1 MALEQQDNQI
11 TEKSIQTAKP
21 REKSQAVTSSQLELI
36 PTDGSM
42 NVSFYYIPH
51 MSSLVE
57 VQRVRKAL
65 LPFSDLLIEHSIDLD
80 ARHLVLYHQ
89 QEIENVTTALE
100 YLSLGAELQQTMP
113 HYEPVEVFIQK
124 SDSFDSMPQHEG
136 SQYHLLHVF
145 QKFFY
150 AIFTWF
156 RLRIEALQKKKD

>member
-1 MALEQQDNQI
+1 M
-11 TEKSIQTAKP
+11 
-21 REKSQAVTSSQLELI
+21 
-36 PTDGSM
+36 
-42 NVSFYYIPH
+42 
-51 MSSLVE
+51 
-57 VQRVRKAL
+57 
-65 LPFSDLLIEHSIDLD
+65 
-80 ARHLVLYHQ
+80 
-89 QEIENVTTALE
+89 TTALE

-124 SDSFDSMPQHEG
+124 SDSFDSMPQDEG